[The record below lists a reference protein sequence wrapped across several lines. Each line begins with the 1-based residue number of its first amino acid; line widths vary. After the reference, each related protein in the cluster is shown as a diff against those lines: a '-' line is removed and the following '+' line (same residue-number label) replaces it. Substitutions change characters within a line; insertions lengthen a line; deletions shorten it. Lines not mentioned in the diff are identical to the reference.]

1 MITLDDWTH
10 RYRYSSIYTDIY
22 RVSRCEESSYPSIT
36 LSNMIEHIL
45 TWNQST
51 SIFLN
56 TFTENS
62 IMRIILPYF
71 SDVPI
76 FIIPIFLISYWIYA
90 IIR

>member
-1 MITLDDWTH
+1 
-10 RYRYSSIYTDIY
+10 
-22 RVSRCEESSYPSIT
+22 
-36 LSNMIEHIL
+36 MIENIL

-76 FIIPIFLISYWIYA
+76 FTIPIFLISYWIYA
-90 IIR
+90 TIR